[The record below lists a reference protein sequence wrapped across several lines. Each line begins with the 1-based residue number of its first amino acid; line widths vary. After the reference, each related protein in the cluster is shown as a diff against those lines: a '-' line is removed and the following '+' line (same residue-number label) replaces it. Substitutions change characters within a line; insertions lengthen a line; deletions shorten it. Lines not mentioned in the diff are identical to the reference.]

1 MEEYLKK
8 LDEKI
13 KEKGLTHFCVFPDL
27 KTFKIIKKTD
37 DQLIKIMKKNPEK
50 YAGRHLAAI
59 TLDVK
64 FKGLKNNGDVFT
76 TIIRISKI
84 DDDGEIKG
92 FGSDSWRLFLIYR
105 PNDIE
110 KHPFKIKNLH
120 KLVDWTYNKKT
131 VTHSLFGMYY
141 DELDERIRRL
151 QKVYKQIDYTLD

>member
-50 YAGRHLAAI
+50 YAGRHFAKIL
-59 TLDVK
+59 LDVN
-64 FKGLKNNGDVFT
+64 FKELKRNGDVFT
-76 TIIRISKI
+76 TIIHIYKI
-84 DDDGEIKG
+84 NEYGEIDISSKG
-92 FGSDSWRLFLIYR
+92 WRLFLIYR
-105 PNDIE
+105 PEDIE

-141 DELDERIRRL
+141 DELEKDLKRL
-151 QKVYKQIDYTLD
+151 QKVYKKMDYTLD